1 MQELHVTEN
10 EAGQRLDKLLAKF
23 LNQAPKSFLY
33 KMMRKKNIVL
43 NGKKCTGNEKLK
55 QGDSIKLFFSDETIE
70 KFSAGTYAI
79 PKKEKINMLPIIY
92 EDEQVLLMNKP
103 VGVLSQKAKD
113 SDVSAVEIL
122 INYLMETDQL
132 SKEQFRT
139 FHPSICNRL
148 DRNTS
153 GILVAAK
160 TLPALQEMNRFFK
173 ERTIAKYYRCLVK
186 GRVIKNEEYIKG
198 YLVKDQKT
206 NKVSITKKKT
216 EEGVPIET
224 EYCVIQSNDEV
235 SLLEVH
241 LITGKTH
248 QIRAHLASIGHPII
262 GDYKYGDKQINEMY
276 RQAYGLKSQLLH
288 AYRLEMP
295 SSNGSLAYLND
306 KKFVAELPDKFIK
319 ICKDKGVL

>member
-1 MQELHVTEN
+1 MQELHVTAN

-70 KFSAGTYAI
+70 KFSAGTYAT

-122 INYLMETDQL
+122 INYLIETNQL

-153 GILVAAK
+153 GILVAGK

-186 GRVIKNEEYIKG
+186 GRVIKNEDYIKG

-276 RQAYGLKSQLLH
+276 RQEYGLKSQLLH

-295 SSNGSLAYLND
+295 SSDGSLAYLND

>member
-1 MQELHVTEN
+1 MQELHVTAN

-70 KFSAGTYAI
+70 KFSAGTYVT

-122 INYLMETDQL
+122 INYLIETNQL

-153 GILVAAK
+153 GILVAGK

-186 GRVIKNEEYIKG
+186 GRVIKNEDYIKG

-206 NKVSITKKKT
+206 NKVSITKKKI

-276 RQAYGLKSQLLH
+276 RQEYGLKSQLLH

-295 SSNGSLAYLND
+295 SSDGSLAYLND

>member
-1 MQELHVTEN
+1 MQELHVTAN

-153 GILVAAK
+153 GILVAGK

>member
-122 INYLMETDQL
+122 INYLIETNQL

-153 GILVAAK
+153 GILVAGK

-186 GRVIKNEEYIKG
+186 GRVIKSEDYIKG

-224 EYCVIQSNDEV
+224 EYCVIQSNAEV

>member
-23 LNQAPKSFLY
+23 LNRAPKSFLY

-153 GILVAAK
+153 GILVAGK

-186 GRVIKNEEYIKG
+186 GRVIKNEDYIKG

-224 EYCVIQSNDEV
+224 EYCVIQSNAEV

>member
-23 LNQAPKSFLY
+23 LNEAPKSFLY

-70 KFSAGTYAI
+70 KFSVGNHTET
-79 PKKEKINMLPIIY
+79 KVVKTKMLPIVY
-92 EDEQVLLMNKP
+92 EDAQILLMNKP

-122 INYLMETDQL
+122 IAYLMKSNQL
-132 SKEQFRT
+132 SEAQLRT

-153 GILVAAK
+153 GILVAGK

-186 GRVIKNEEYIKG
+186 GNVKKGAYIKG
-198 YLVKDQKT
+198 YLVKDKKT
-206 NKVSITKKKT
+206 NKVSISKTKF
-216 EEGVPIET
+216 GDCVPIET
-224 EYCVIQSNDEV
+224 EYRVIANNNEV

-248 QIRAHLASIGHPII
+248 QIRAHLASVGHPII
-262 GDYKYGDKQINEMY
+262 GDYKYGDKRINDEY
-276 RQAYGLKSQLLH
+276 QKLYGLKSQLLH

-295 SSNGSLAYLND
+295 TSNGVLAYLEG
-306 KKFVAELPDKFIK
+306 KTFVAELPEKFET
-319 ICKDKGVL
+319 ICRDKGVI

>member
-153 GILVAAK
+153 GILVAGK

-276 RQAYGLKSQLLH
+276 RQVYGLKSQLLH

-295 SSNGSLAYLND
+295 SSNGSMAYLND